1 LVKGFFKNIHH
12 DGHNFLSE
20 KKAIKHADLATADR
34 LSANAQWLSRRG
46 IDELCLPAS
55 LLDFSQRL
63 TDKSKAAQVLSNML
77 DECPAPKVQ
86 KPGRGRVKPVNVGVQ
101 HSLSTERSS

>member
-20 KKAIKHADLATADR
+20 KRALEHADLAMADH
-34 LSANAQWLSRRG
+34 LSANAQWLSRQG

-55 LLDFSQRL
+55 LLDFSRRL

-77 DECPAPKVQ
+77 DEGESPC
-86 KPGRGRVKPVNVGVQ
+86 
-101 HSLSTERSS
+101 

>member
-20 KKAIKHADLATADR
+20 KRALEHADLATADR

-55 LLDFSQRL
+55 LLDFSRRL
-63 TDKSKAAQVLSNML
+63 TDKSKAGQISSNML
-77 DECPAPKVQ
+77 DEDESPC
-86 KPGRGRVKPVNVGVQ
+86 
-101 HSLSTERSS
+101 